1 MELTLEARQVLPV
14 RQPDPDLNR
23 HTVRTG
29 HGYFNSYLSKI
40 PTSDVEDRGGSC
52 SGATQHQTPAHLILK
67 CQQHTKARM
76 VMRRETPKIPKL
88 RLDLLLYINMGAE
101 ALAKYLR
108 TTKVATRRWKL
119 GIDNKPANPTIVIG
133 WGTLDQPL
141 DERHNGSSGE
151 TGDEA
156 EEENGGE

>member
-1 MELTLEARQVLPV
+1 
-14 RQPDPDLNR
+14 
-23 HTVRTG
+23 
-29 HGYFNSYLSKI
+29 
-40 PTSDVEDRGGSC
+40 
-52 SGATQHQTPAHLILK
+52 
-67 CQQHTKARM
+67 M

-119 GIDNKPANPTIVIG
+119 GIDNKPANPTSVTG
-133 WGTLDQPL
+133 WGTLDQPQ
-141 DERHNGSSGE
+141 DEHQNGSSGE
-151 TGDEA
+151 TGDGA